1 MELLKDQSGYS
12 LIETLVCISLL
23 GIILFIST
31 SVFVRLFANPKIL
44 VRNEAL
50 FIANE
55 EITRATQKKEFK
67 DTTYTNE
74 NANLTIE
81 RRVIESGEFA
91 QIEVYVRHSSQSKE
105 IVKLSASIRR

>member
-23 GIILFIST
+23 GIMLFIST
-31 SVFVRLFANPKIL
+31 SVFIRLFANPKIL
-44 VRNEAL
+44 LRSEAL

-55 EITRATQKKEFK
+55 EITRTIHKKAFT

-74 NANLTIE
+74 NTNLTIE
-81 RRVIESGEFA
+81 RRVIESGRFA
-91 QIEVYVRHSSQSKE
+91 QIEVYVKHSSWSKE
-105 IVKLSASIRR
+105 IIKLSAGIRR